1 MILTRRANGSDASVV
16 VTGNFTCGAA
26 CRYTIP
32 SQTLRPLALRF
43 LRNSITDIRRLSGLQ
58 LRQLEIACID
68 PHQTGSVGEGSDHLQ
83 LNNFFAVPCPRE
95 GVCSG
100 AKFFGSALLQ
110 PARSVCVASERS
122 FHYIMTAATAG
133 VFVTGLCC

>member
-26 CRYTIP
+26 CRHTIP

-68 PHQTGSVGEGSDHLQ
+68 LHQTGSVGEGSDHLQ
-83 LNNFFAVPCPRE
+83 LV
-95 GVCSG
+95 
-100 AKFFGSALLQ
+100 KF
-110 PARSVCVASERS
+110 
-122 FHYIMTAATAG
+122 
-133 VFVTGLCC
+133 